1 MKAVLVQA
9 PGGLE
14 ALQYLD
20 VPDPEPA
27 PHEVVIKVHRC
38 GVCYHDVVVR
48 NGTLRAGVS
57 LPCVLGHEVAGEVVA
72 LGASAR
78 QFRLGQRVATTQRSY
93 ICGVCRWCRNNQ
105 ETLCERR
112 VFMGDVGLAG
122 GYAEY
127 VAVAED
133 CVAEVPEGVS
143 WQHAAVAAC
152 ALGTVLNALRDTGA
166 VTPGET
172 VLVTGAGGGLGL
184 HGVQMAR
191 LAGAR
196 VIAQTSSASKRG
208 LLQDLG
214 AHEVVVHARGEDFSS
229 QVRELTQGA
238 GVDVVLDTVGTPVY
252 QPTRKSLGVA
262 GRWLLVGQLTGDFV
276 PFNPAQLFLK
286 NQSMLSVTSTTRRQ
300 LQDVLQ
306 LIARA
311 QLKPVI
317 AGELPLT
324 QAAQAH
330 AALEAGRTTGRLLLN
345 PML

>member
-1 MKAVLVQA
+1 MKAVLVQT

-14 ALQYLD
+14 ALRYTE
-20 VPDPEPA
+20 VPDPTPQ
-27 PHEVVIKVHRC
+27 PHEVVLKVHRC

-48 NGTLRAGVS
+48 NGTLRAGVT

-72 LGASAR
+72 RGAAAQ
-78 QFRLGQRVATTQRSY
+78 QFALGQRVATTQRSY
-93 ICGVCRWCRNNQ
+93 ICGACRWCRNNQ
-105 ETLCERR
+105 ETLCQRR

-127 VAVAED
+127 VAVSQD
-133 CVAEVPEGVS
+133 CVAEIPDGVS

-152 ALGTVLNALRDTGA
+152 ALGTVLNALRDTGSVKA
-166 VTPGET
+166 GET

-196 VIAQTSSASKRG
+196 VIAQTSSPSKRAI
-208 LLQDLG
+208 LQSLG
-214 AHEVVVHARGEDFSS
+214 AHEVVVHERGEDFSA
-229 QVRELTQGA
+229 QVRDLTQGE

-252 QPTRKSLGVA
+252 QPTRKSLGIG

-306 LIARA
+306 LLQRD
-311 QLKPVI
+311 QLQPVI
-317 AGELPLT
+317 AGELPLA

-330 AALEAGRTTGRLLLN
+330 AALEAGTTTGRLLLN
-345 PML
+345 PTL